1 MRATKTVSLAALLLG
16 LTACGNENP
25 SDEMVATAS
34 EALATTNDVTVSH
47 IQRVP
52 TLNWV
57 QNSTNPTV
65 EGWPAAGS
73 NVTWRGHIKNFSSSS
88 RSVGYRW
95 FFDGVE
101 VASGSVTIA
110 ANGTGQADL
119 VRTWDFNR
127 HNVQLVVDPTN
138 AIAEQEEANN
148 SLTVVSNAISVGFW
162 VEQAVYDYF
171 LAHQRELTGAA
182 STCWENWAQRQMGRM
197 NTMFQTAIFPGDT
210 PNGVLDRV
218 RIDKIQIV
226 PNGALPLAGGA
237 PTNNPDFNDRTVDLM
252 WGFEADILSGTFYAD
267 TTTATDANPFFYE
280 GSLLHELGH
289 ARYLVDNYGFNVHAM
304 PPGNPPQRD
313 SIPLTEGGVNIVGTD
328 YLPMVA
334 FDTVYYNH
342 QHGLM
347 DGDHSFMDLYG
358 ARALNLIAGRRA
370 TQGSWNAPDNF
381 GFFINDLSAQN
392 RITLVDDATGA
403 PLAGASVRIH
413 QSTSNGTFY
422 SKAFSATPAQTLT
435 ANASGQILVGR
446 NPFSP
451 GNISAFHE
459 NSVMLLRVQ
468 HNNKVRYHFME
479 VADFNLE
486 YWRGHTAQGEVTLRV
501 QFLPGG
507 VANPSSPVLGF
518 ENASLWTPTAGTVT
532 NVSSPITEG
541 AAALSWSGI
550 AYAEIQSTAL
560 TQAQAPIGNT
570 IKLDLRLPT
579 QQPNPFWLGVAQV
592 FLSVPSKNV
601 NNAIIGSI
609 ELTGLPLG
617 TYQTLTFT
625 VPQWVKTA
633 LQGQTYSDLRVK
645 VALNVNQGSG
655 AHLLDNFRFL
665 P

>member
-1 MRATKTVSLAALLLG
+1 MRATKTVCLAALLLG
-16 LTACGNENP
+16 VSACGTEDP
-25 SDEMVATAS
+25 GGETVASAS

-57 QNSTNPTV
+57 ENSTNPTV

-73 NVTWRGHIKNFSSSS
+73 NVTWRGHIKNFASSS
-88 RSVGYRW
+88 RSVGFRW
-95 FFDGVE
+95 FFDGVQ
-101 VASGSVTIA
+101 VASGSVTIP

-138 AIAEQEEANN
+138 AIAEQEEGNN

-197 NTMFQTAIFPGDT
+197 NTMFQNAIFAGDT

-218 RIDKIQIV
+218 RIDKIMIV
-226 PNGALPLAGGA
+226 PNDALPLAGGL
-237 PTNNPDFNDRTVDLM
+237 PTNNPDFNDRSVDLM
-252 WGFEADILSGTFYAD
+252 WGFEDDILGGTFYAD

-289 ARYLVDNYGFNVHAM
+289 ARYLIDNYGFNVHTM

-313 SIPLTEGGVNIVGTD
+313 SIPISEGGVNIVGTD

-334 FDTVYYNH
+334 ADTVYYNH
-342 QHGLM
+342 QLGLM
-347 DGDHSFMDLYG
+347 NGDHSFMDLYG

-370 TQGSWNAPDNF
+370 TQGSWNAPNNIGVF
-381 GFFINDLSAQN
+381 LNDLPAQN
-392 RITLVDDATGA
+392 RITLVDDATSA
-403 PLAGASVRIH
+403 PLAGATVRIH
-413 QSTSNGTFY
+413 QSSSNGTFY
-422 SKAFSATPAQTLT
+422 SKAYSPTPSQTLT
-435 ANASGQILVGR
+435 ANSSGQILVGR
-446 NPFSP
+446 NPFSA
-451 GNISAFHE
+451 NNLSWTHE
-459 NSVMLLRVQ
+459 STVMLLRVQ

-479 VADFNLE
+479 AADFNLE
-486 YWRGHTAQGEVTLRV
+486 YWRGHTSQGEYTLRV

-507 VANPSSPVLGF
+507 VQNPNNVLGF
-518 ENASLWTPTAGTVT
+518 ENASLWTPTAGTVS
-532 NVSSPITEG
+532 NVSTPITEG
-541 AAALSWSGI
+541 SAALSWSGI

-560 TQAQAPIGNT
+560 TQAQAPIGNSVAF
-570 IKLDLRLPT
+570 DLRLPT
-579 QQPNPFWLGVAQV
+579 QQPNPFWLGVVQV

-601 NNAIIGSI
+601 NNAIIGSR
-609 ELTGLPLG
+609 ELTGLALG
-617 TYQTLTFT
+617 TYHTTTFAI
-625 VPQWVKTA
+625 PQWVKTA

-645 VALNVNQGSG
+645 VVLNVNQGSG
-655 AHLLDNFRFL
+655 AHLIDNFRFV

>member
-16 LTACGNENP
+16 LFGCGAENQN
-25 SDEMVATAS
+25 DEMVATAS

-47 IQRVP
+47 IQRLP

-57 QNSTNPTV
+57 ENSTNPTV

-88 RSVGYRW
+88 RSVGFRW
-95 FFDGVE
+95 FFDGVQ
-101 VASGSVTIA
+101 VATGSVTIA

-127 HNVQLVVDPTN
+127 HNIQLVVDPTN

-162 VEQAVYDYF
+162 VEQGVVDYF

-197 NTMFQTAIFPGDT
+197 NAMFQNAIYAGDT

-218 RIDKIQIV
+218 RIDKIVIV
-226 PNGALPLAGGA
+226 PNDALPLVGGA

-252 WGFEADILSGTFYAD
+252 WGFQFDSSTGEFYGD
-267 TTTATDANPFFYE
+267 TTTVSDENPFYFE

-289 ARYLVDNYGFNVHAM
+289 ARYLIDNYGFNVHAVAPGG
-304 PPGNPPQRD
+304 PPMRD

-334 FDTVYYNH
+334 EDTVYYNH
-342 QHGLM
+342 QLGLM
-347 DGDHSFMDLYG
+347 NGQHTFMDLYST
-358 ARALNLIAGRRA
+358 RAMNLIAGRRA
-370 TQGSWNAPDNF
+370 TQGSWNAPNNL
-381 GFFINDLSAQN
+381 GVFINDLSAQN
-392 RITLVDDATGA
+392 RITLVDDATGS

-422 SKAFSATPAQTLT
+422 SKAFSATPSQTLT

-451 GNISAFHE
+451 GSVSPYHE

-486 YWRGHTAQGEVTLRV
+486 YWRGHTSQGEVTLRV

-507 VANPSSPVLGF
+507 VSNPNSSVLGF
-518 ENASLWTPTAGTVT
+518 ENASLWTPTAGSVT

-541 AAALSWSGI
+541 SAALSWSGI
-550 AYAEIQSTAL
+550 AYAELQSTAL

-570 IKLDLRLPT
+570 VKLDLRLPT
-579 QQPNPFWLGVAQV
+579 QQPNPYWLGVAQV

-601 NNAIIGSI
+601 NNAIIGSV

-625 VPQWVKTA
+625 IPQWVKTA

-655 AHLLDNFRFL
+655 AHLIDNFRFL